1 MKSAMVSGFKRKFTL
16 TAYIGALVFSKP
28 TLNERS
34 LACNKC
40 SDTFRLQSFTYA
52 LMYTLLPITQEME
65 RIMARNFDIA
75 VFEGDGIGP
84 EIMAPTVAI
93 LQAIADLSPDYAL
106 SFTAHP
112 AGAAHYAKTGESLP
126 AASLDAA
133 GKADAI
139 LLSAMGLPDVRYGD
153 GTEISPQIDLRKAF
167 NLFAGVRPVRV
178 GPGPLSP
185 LKIPEGREIDFVL
198 IRESTEGLFYT
209 QGTGEVTEN
218 EARETLRITRDV
230 SEKLF
235 RFAFDLAQ
243 SRKAAGRGPG
253 RVTCVDK
260 ANVFRAFAFFRG
272 IFDQEAKAWPDL
284 IADHAYVD
292 ATALWM
298 VQKPW
303 DFDVMVTENMFGDIL
318 SDLGAGLMGG
328 LGVAPSADIGL
339 DQAVF
344 QPCHGSAPDIAGQG
358 KANPMAM
365 ILSGAMML
373 EWLGLRHDVP
383 ALGADGQKLRAAVER
398 VIADGTGLTADL
410 GGSATTAQAAAAVMA
425 AR

>member
-1 MKSAMVSGFKRKFTL
+1 MIIAELRTGFMHT
-16 TAYIGALVFSKP
+16 
-28 TLNERS
+28 
-34 LACNKC
+34 
-40 SDTFRLQSFTYA
+40 
-52 LMYTLLPITQEME
+52 LMYTLS
-65 RIMARNFDIA
+65 RIDSSNEGDMARNLDIA

-84 EIMAPTVAI
+84 EIMAPTLAI
-93 LQAIADLSPDYAL
+93 LRKIADATADYTL
-106 SFTAHP
+106 TFTAHP
-112 AGAAHYAKTGESLP
+112 AGAAHYAKTGDSLP
-126 AASLDAA
+126 KSSLAAA
-133 GKADAI
+133 GAADAI
-139 LLSAMGLPDVRYGD
+139 LLSAMGLPDVRYDD

-178 GPGPLSP
+178 AAGPLSP
-185 LKIPEGREIDFVL
+185 LKIPQGREIDFVL
-198 IRESTEGLFYT
+198 IRESTEGLFHT
-209 QGTGEVTEN
+209 QGTGTVTQDYAE
-218 EARETLRITRDV
+218 ETLRITRDV

-235 RFAFDLAQ
+235 RFAFGLAKD
-243 SRKAAGRGPG
+243 RKAQGRGPG

-260 ANVFRAFAFFRG
+260 ANVFRAFAYFRG
-272 IFDQEAKAWPDL
+272 IFDEEAKAFPDL

-358 KANPMAM
+358 KANPLAM

-373 EWLGLRHDVP
+373 EWLGLRHDIP
-383 ALGADGQKLRAAVER
+383 ALAADGQRLRIAVES
-398 VIADGTGLTADL
+398 VIDAGKVLTADL
-410 GGSATTAQAAAAVMA
+410 GGSASTAQAGDAVLAAL
-425 AR
+425 